1 MKKILATG
9 LIMGSTVV
17 LLQAAPQ
24 VAEIKLKDLTLDRL
38 GAEKNQISLVARF
51 DVKRERLMDEVV
63 FDFYLMLFPNGK
75 GMEPQFLH
83 CRTVHRY
90 LEEKTGHKSGVVLPP
105 LAVKA
110 INSRDEIYAV
120 VVTYK
125 GKEVGV
131 ENSEDTRWW
140 EASALGAPVENML
153 TRSSSLPIVREWES
167 GQ

>member
-1 MKKILATG
+1 MKKILVAV
-9 LIMGSTVV
+9 LIMGGTAM
-17 LLQAAPQ
+17 LLQAEPQ
-24 VAEIKLKDLTLDRL
+24 VAEIKLRDLTLDRL
-38 GAEKNQISLVARF
+38 GEERNQISLVARF

-63 FDFYLMLFPNGK
+63 FDFYLMLFPKGK
-75 GMEPQFLH
+75 DQEPQFLH

-90 LEEKTGHKSGVVLPP
+90 LEEKTGLKTGVVLPP

-110 INSRDEIYAV
+110 INSRDEVYAV

-140 EASALGAPVENML
+140 EGPSLGAPVENML
-153 TRSSSLPIVREWES
+153 KRTSNLPIVRKWES

>member
-1 MKKILATG
+1 MKKILTAV
-9 LIMGSTVV
+9 LVMGGTAL
-17 LLQAAPQ
+17 LLQAEPQ
-24 VAEIKLKDLTLDRL
+24 VPEMKLRDLTLDRL
-38 GAEKNQISLVARF
+38 GEERNQISLVARF

-63 FDFYLMLFPNGK
+63 FDFYLMLFPKGK
-75 GMEPQFLH
+75 GQDPQFFH

-90 LEEKTGHKSGVVLPP
+90 LEEKTGHKTGVVLPP

-125 GKEVGV
+125 GQEVGV

-140 EASALGAPVENML
+140 EAPALGAPVENML
-153 TRSSSLPIVREWES
+153 KRTSNLPMVREWES
-167 GQ
+167 EK